1 MNVTEIKL
9 NEIVESNYC
18 RYDLHSAC
26 VRGENDALTCAKC
39 VADSASEIVRF

>member
-1 MNVTEIKL
+1 MNTIKL
-9 NEIVESNYC
+9 NEIVESDYC
-18 RYDLHSAC
+18 CYDLDSAC

>member
-1 MNVTEIKL
+1 MNAQL

-26 VRGENDALTCAKC
+26 AKGENDSISCTKC
-39 VADSASEIVRF
+39 IADSASEIVRF